1 MASVGSKRSTMRG
14 WVKEW
19 VSFDGKYLKYFSN
32 DKVNLSYLNDFSF
45 NNYIMFM
52 FTVCLGKSW
61 YMFSVLGVFF
71 KFNCNIHILV
81 T

>member
-1 MASVGSKRSTMRG
+1 MRG

-45 NNYIMFM
+45 NNYIMY
-52 FTVCLGKSW
+52 V
-61 YMFSVLGVFF
+61 
-71 KFNCNIHILV
+71 
-81 T
+81 